1 MEFFQDLKSA
11 AFEAIAPGVKRF
23 VFTLEKVML
32 AYFELEPGT
41 RIARHA
47 HPHEQVGI
55 LIRGRTL
62 WRMGGQEKILEA
74 PALYR
79 VPSGEPHEVEVVG
92 DEKVLV
98 MDAFSPIRE
107 DFLMRETP
115 AYMR

>member
-1 MEFFQDLKSA
+1 MEFFQELKSA
-11 AFEAIAPGVKRF
+11 PFETLAPGVKRF

-32 AYFELEPGT
+32 AYFELEPGA
-41 RIARHA
+41 RIARHS

-55 LIRGRTL
+55 LIQGRTL
-62 WRMGGQEKILEA
+62 WRMAGQERILEA

-92 DEKVLV
+92 EERVLV
-98 MDAFSPIRE
+98 MDAFSPVRE
-107 DFLMRETP
+107 DFLVSQPP